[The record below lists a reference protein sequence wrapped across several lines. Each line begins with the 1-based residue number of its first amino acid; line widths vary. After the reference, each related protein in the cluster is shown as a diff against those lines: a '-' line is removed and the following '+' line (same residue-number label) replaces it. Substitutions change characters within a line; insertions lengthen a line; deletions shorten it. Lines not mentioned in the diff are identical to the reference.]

1 MLHSRVQAQGERTFH
16 GMVVVP
22 LKENGLI
29 EPAQLC
35 LEREGRGRGVEG
47 EQEGGGKAEGKWEE
61 NGRLIMH
68 NYVSVLPLR
77 HREHTHTH
85 THTRTHVSIHTCSS
99 IK

>member
-35 LEREGRGRGVEG
+35 LEREGRGG
-47 EQEGGGKAEGKWEE
+47 EGKRKG
-61 NGRLIMH
+61 NGG
-68 NYVSVLPLR
+68 
-77 HREHTHTH
+77 
-85 THTRTHVSIHTCSS
+85 
-99 IK
+99 